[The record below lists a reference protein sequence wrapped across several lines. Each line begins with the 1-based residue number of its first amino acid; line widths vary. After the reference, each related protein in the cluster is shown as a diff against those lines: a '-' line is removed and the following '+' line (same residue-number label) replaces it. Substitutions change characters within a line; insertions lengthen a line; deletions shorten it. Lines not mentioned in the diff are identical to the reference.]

1 MIKILEKSKR
11 EIKIFNELKPLNK
24 KGEIEV
30 IFLYGFLTISK
41 SNLDKEQK
49 AQKLIRLV
57 QFLTIKR
64 KSLGITGLFTT
75 NLILNSLNERLKQY
89 VTIFNNSQSNSII
102 GNTIFGAFYNSP
114 LKKNII
120 SDANIFDS
128 ITVSS
133 MIADMKKNI

>member
-1 MIKILEKSKR
+1 M
-11 EIKIFNELKPLNK
+11 
-24 KGEIEV
+24 
-30 IFLYGFLTISK
+30 
-41 SNLDKEQK
+41 
-49 AQKLIRLV
+49 IRLV